1 MALGVFIQNT
11 HSDKIAGRQR
21 VESVMERLEKLH
33 NEQELIMCEL
43 RDHLVDKVRN
53 AIGELIGYLKHQ
65 DVVEMFNAW
74 DKDKLSENEGSLR

>member
-21 VESVMERLEKLH
+21 VESVMQCLEKLR
-33 NEQELIMCEL
+33 NEQELVMCEL

-53 AIGELIGYLKHQ
+53 AIGELIGQ
-65 DVVEMFNAW
+65 
-74 DKDKLSENEGSLR
+74 G